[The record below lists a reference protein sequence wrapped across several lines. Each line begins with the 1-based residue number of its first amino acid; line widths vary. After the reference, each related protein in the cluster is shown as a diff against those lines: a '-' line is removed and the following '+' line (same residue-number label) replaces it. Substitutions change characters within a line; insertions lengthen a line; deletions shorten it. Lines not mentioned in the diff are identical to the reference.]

1 MSDWLRYVD
10 AIQHWKD
17 TMGKNGG
24 DIYRSILEDES
35 DVAAVQDETAD
46 DSETCDQPP
55 GWDAPSKT
63 CMRKWMNMGSRAGNQ
78 HLVDDLCVYTCIYT

>member
-63 CMRKWMNMGSRAGNQ
+63 CMRVRIMPPVTLGQGCLADSYCGM
-78 HLVDDLCVYTCIYT
+78 V